1 MSKLKFLKAR
11 IRSWL
16 AVHRLNVK
24 GDVNTLKQEL
34 GKLDESIDK
43 GCGSDEITCKRLE
56 TLNKIQQLNSIHAS
70 EVAQKAKINWAIE
83 GDENVKFF
91 HGLLNKKRS
100 QNNIRGIL
108 SNGVWLEDPGMVKS
122 EFFNHFRCRF
132 DKPSMSRARINI
144 PFPNS
149 LSHDQKEDLESMVT
163 KEEVKR
169 AVWECGID
177 KSPGPDGFTFSFYR
191 HFWSLIETDV
201 FEAVMYFFSNGIMPV
216 GCNSNFIALI
226 PKIPDANMVK
236 DFRPIS
242 LIGSFYKII
251 TKILTNRLVN
261 VIGDLVNE
269 VQSAFVAGRQILD
282 GPFILNEV
290 LQWCQRKKKH
300 ALIFKVDFEKAYDSV
315 RWDFLDD
322 VLYSFGFGSKWR
334 AWIQTCLNSSR
345 GSILINGSPTEE
357 FQFFKGLKQG
367 DPLSPFLFILIME
380 SLHISFQ
387 RVIDANLFTGIKLN
401 SLVNLTH
408 LFYADDALFIGQW
421 SDSNIDTLVHV
432 LDCFHRASGLRI
444 NMCKSKIMG
453 VHVENG
459 KVMNAAAKLGCMV
472 LKTPFT
478 YLGTKVG
485 DNMARKEA
493 WRDVEAKVL
502 ARLSKWKMK
511 TLSIGGRF
519 TLLKAVLGSMPIFH
533 MSIYKVPINVLK
545 SLESIRG
552 RFFNGIEAGS
562 RKALWVRWSKVLTPK
577 DKRGLGVSSL
587 YAINRGLMIK
597 WLWRFHSQK
606 STLWS
611 KVIKAIYGSDGG
623 MDEGV
628 SGGVRT
634 CWSSIVNEI
643 KVLMGRGIDMSEFIK
658 LKIRDGVSTLFWDE
672 RWYDGGVLKHL
683 FPRVYALE
691 SCKNATVSRKLND
704 PSFDTS
710 FRRRARGGIEE
721 SQLNSLLQIV
731 QSINLVQCADR
742 FRWTLESDGEF
753 SVASVRRVIDQQ
765 TFQNLNGKTRWVT
778 CVPIKVN
785 INAWK
790 IKIDALP
797 TRFNLSRRGMDIES
811 IICPVCNTG
820 VETTQHLFFKCIVIR
835 QIMTKILSWWNVEYA
850 KVNTY
855 EEWALWL
862 DSIRMQSNLKQIFEG
877 VFYGLW

>member
-1 MSKLKFLKAR
+1 
-11 IRSWL
+11 
-16 AVHRLNVK
+16 
-24 GDVNTLKQEL
+24 
-34 GKLDESIDK
+34 
-43 GCGSDEITCKRLE
+43 
-56 TLNKIQQLNSIHAS
+56 
-70 EVAQKAKINWAIE
+70 
-83 GDENVKFF
+83 
-91 HGLLNKKRS
+91 
-100 QNNIRGIL
+100 
-108 SNGVWLEDPGMVKS
+108 
-122 EFFNHFRCRF
+122 
-132 DKPSMSRARINI
+132 
-144 PFPNS
+144 
-149 LSHDQKEDLESMVT
+149 
-163 KEEVKR
+163 
-169 AVWECGID
+169 
-177 KSPGPDGFTFSFYR
+177 
-191 HFWSLIETDV
+191 
-201 FEAVMYFFSNGIMPV
+201 
-216 GCNSNFIALI
+216 
-226 PKIPDANMVK
+226 
-236 DFRPIS
+236 
-242 LIGSFYKII
+242 
-251 TKILTNRLVN
+251 
-261 VIGDLVNE
+261 
-269 VQSAFVAGRQILD
+269 
-282 GPFILNEV
+282 
-290 LQWCQRKKKH
+290 
-300 ALIFKVDFEKAYDSV
+300 
-315 RWDFLDD
+315 
-322 VLYSFGFGSKWR
+322 
-334 AWIQTCLNSSR
+334 
-345 GSILINGSPTEE
+345 
-357 FQFFKGLKQG
+357 
-367 DPLSPFLFILIME
+367 
-380 SLHISFQ
+380 
-387 RVIDANLFTGIKLN
+387 
-401 SLVNLTH
+401 
-408 LFYADDALFIGQW
+408 
-421 SDSNIDTLVHV
+421 
-432 LDCFHRASGLRI
+432 
-444 NMCKSKIMG
+444 
-453 VHVENG
+453 
-459 KVMNAAAKLGCMV
+459 
-472 LKTPFT
+472 
-478 YLGTKVG
+478 
-485 DNMARKEA
+485 
-493 WRDVEAKVL
+493 
-502 ARLSKWKMK
+502 MK

-562 RKALWVRWSKVLTPK
+562 RKASWVRWSKVLTPK
-577 DKRGLGVSSL
+577 DKGGLGVSSL

-643 KVLMGRGIDMSEFIK
+643 KVLKGRGIDMSEFIK
-658 LKIRDGVSTLFWDE
+658 LKIGDGVSTLFWDE

-691 SCKNATVSRKLND
+691 SCKNATVSMKLND

-765 TFQNLNGKTRWVT
+765 TFQDLNGKTRWVT

-820 VETTQHLFFKCIVIR
+820 VETTQHLFFKCSVIR
-835 QIMTKILSWWNVEYA
+835 QIVTKILSWWNVEYVE
-850 KVNTY
+850 VNTY

-877 VFYGLW
+877 VFYGLWWSMWRFRNKLLFEKKSPTKATIFDDLVSVLFYWCNFRCKAAFSWDDWLKNPYLVVV